1 MQVPASAAERLN
13 EQMQSLLLLVHVQ
26 GAVPLQSGGAGRARR
41 GSRALPSSQWL
52 WNPFHCLLTLGHW
65 PSPQEEQGVS
75 QGSMGDQKRGPTA
88 CSVLLSGSVFS
99 RVGLAV
105 NYQHPASGLLHGGCR
120 SLPEP
125 TVLEQEVLAWLHSC
139 IWLPVS
145 FSCSHSSLPLTAP
158 PLPHQTFPFL

>member
-52 WNPFHCLLTLGHW
+52 WNPFHSLLTLGHW

-105 NYQHPASGLLHGGCR
+105 NYQHPASGLLREGCR
-120 SLPEP
+120 SLPS
-125 TVLEQEVLAWLHSC
+125 WN
-139 IWLPVS
+139 
-145 FSCSHSSLPLTAP
+145 SL
-158 PLPHQTFPFL
+158 LPHQTFSFL